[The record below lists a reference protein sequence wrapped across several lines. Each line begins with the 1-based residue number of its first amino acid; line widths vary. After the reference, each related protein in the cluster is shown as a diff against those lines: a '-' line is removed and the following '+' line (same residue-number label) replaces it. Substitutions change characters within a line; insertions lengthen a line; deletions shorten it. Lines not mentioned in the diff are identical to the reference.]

1 MNPQLYAWLAIIND
15 KSSSIDKNISQNNT
29 NVNRNNTQN
38 PKDYYFIRKRNNIDL
53 SYIIWFVQKIY
64 IFVDKTL
71 KIIYFFI
78 IYLIDK
84 KLIKWYNIYRCLGEQ
99 WYASVAQ
106 LDRVT
111 DYESVGRRFESCR
124 AYKRNGL
131 AIRLSRFLFLDIF
144 VFL

>member
-64 IFVDKTL
+64 IFVNKTL

-99 WYASVAQ
+99 
-106 LDRVT
+106 
-111 DYESVGRRFESCR
+111 
-124 AYKRNGL
+124 
-131 AIRLSRFLFLDIF
+131 
-144 VFL
+144 